1 MFGEV
6 LKHSIITIK
15 TAMGITLPINAI
27 LNCFPSPGILS
38 AFASYSLQSAGQKY
52 SCTKVGDTRRSR
64 GSNFGRETT
73 FYRRPI
79 ILAGSRSDNAGSEAS
94 FPSVWT
100 SWSQSRQ
107 RGTSTTALSPG
118 VRRDK
123 QGYTGVHKGIRGHY
137 LPGQTRLKGHTP
149 RHVYRTTM
157 THWYRLPQATFCS

>member
-15 TAMGITLPINAI
+15 TAMEITLPINAI

-52 SCTKVGDTRRSR
+52 SCTKVGDTRRAR

-79 ILAGSRSDNAGSEAS
+79 IPAPTMREARRVFLRSEQAEVKVVSEEH
-94 FPSVWT
+94 
-100 SWSQSRQ
+100 Q
-107 RGTSTTALSPG
+107 RLRYPLESAETNRGI
-118 VRRDK
+118 
-123 QGYTGVHKGIRGHY
+123 QGYTGVSGGIIY
-137 LPGQTRLKGHTP
+137 PGKHG
-149 RHVYRTTM
+149 
-157 THWYRLPQATFCS
+157 